1 MTGHPVTPVRI
12 RTKGLFN
19 SVGWTVSI
27 LLEEPTIKNN
37 ITDVWNNNQVL
48 GLLRYIILY

>member
-1 MTGHPVTPVRI
+1 MTGHVTPVRI
-12 RTKGLFN
+12 RTKALFN

-27 LLEEPTIKNN
+27 LLEDPTIKND

-48 GLLRYIILY
+48 GLLRYIIFY